1 MAVSGE
7 WLSLL
12 RIPRTGKAAAM
23 IHDLIPCIYLL
34 GGRSVTG
41 FGQTNLL
48 GDGDPVTAAREYSD
62 RGADRLLIFDFSDGD
77 AAHDAAI
84 DCIREIVRT
93 AQIPVLAAGNIRRA
107 EDVKK
112 LLYAGCERAVLN
124 GSKDS
129 NLRMLEDVSKR
140 FGRDHLAVSVSDY
153 AEFDLHR
160 DAIGTWA
167 DTLLLLDDS
176 ETSLFEGKTDLH
188 LIVHSGG
195 SEKTIS
201 DLLRTGPVSGVTGGS
216 VSRPG
221 QDLIGEK
228 LTLRNQGIRMDI
240 LTSTVPWSEFTK
252 NDRGLVPCIVQ
263 DARTDEVLMMAWMNE
278 KSFRRTLDTG
288 RMTYFSRSRQTLWMK
303 GETSGHVQYVQ
314 SLSIDCDRDTMLA
327 KVVQVGAAC
336 HTGHHSCFYTP
347 LASKESRETNPY
359 HVFEQVMRVILDRRE
374 HPKEGSYTNYL
385 FDKGIDKILKKVG
398 EENTEIIIAAKN
410 PNREEI
416 RYEIAD
422 YLYHLMVLMA
432 ERGVTWEEI
441 TDELARR

>member
-1 MAVSGE
+1 
-7 WLSLL
+7 
-12 RIPRTGKAAAM
+12 M

-48 GDGDPVTAAREYSD
+48 GDGDPVAAAREYSD

-278 KSFRRTLDTG
+278 ESFRRTLDTG